1 MTNPPQINKVFLTP
15 WGGWKGRNMGQA
27 TRIEGRDLTYY
38 ISSEGKSG
46 TKIFRDDEDRRYFIN
61 LLRQQKIKGKLTF
74 YGYVLLL
81 KRYSVLMETSINNLS
96 KSMHRIKSDYAN
108 YFNRRYNRKNKLFK
122 DRYSCFVIEKKNYL
136 VELSC
141 YLHLLPK
148 KGGNAKSLFQ
158 YKWSSF
164 PGYINREKR
173 EDWIDY
179 DCMLSIFSEDS
190 HKASLNYQKYIKK
203 NLKKQIASTFE
214 NLRGN
219 IILGSEDFKREVLK
233 KHHLNKTASQID
245 EYIPAKKII
254 ELVIQ
259 SPTWSSLKV
268 KRKKFNKT
276 ILLRNA
282 AIYFIK
288 KYTDLTNRQIS
299 TYFKPLKKSSISQM
313 SRRFNLIKEKSEAT
327 KKIST
332 SLEKKIKKLIVNSQK
347 K

>member
-1 MTNPPQINKVFLTP
+1 MA
-15 WGGWKGRNMGQA
+15 QA

-46 TKIFRDDEDRRYFIN
+46 TKIFRDNEDRLYFIN

-81 KRYSVLMETSINNLS
+81 KRYSFLMETSINNLS

-148 KGGNAKSLFQ
+148 KGGVAKSLFQ

-173 EDWIDY
+173 ENWIDY
-179 DCMLSIFSEDS
+179 DCILSLFSEDS

-233 KHHLNKTASQID
+233 KHHLPKITSYKD
-245 EYIPAKKII
+245 EDILTKKII
-254 ELVIQ
+254 ELSTQ
-259 SPTWSSLKV
+259 STSWSSLKV
-268 KRKKFNKT
+268 KKKKFNQT
-276 ILLRNA
+276 ILSRNA
-282 AIYFIK
+282 AIYFLK
-288 KYTDLTNRQIS
+288 KYTDLSNQQIS

-313 SRRFNLIKEKSEAT
+313 SRRYNLIKEKNKTIE
-327 KKIST
+327 KISA
-332 SLEKKIKKLIVNSQK
+332 SLDEKI
-347 K
+347 